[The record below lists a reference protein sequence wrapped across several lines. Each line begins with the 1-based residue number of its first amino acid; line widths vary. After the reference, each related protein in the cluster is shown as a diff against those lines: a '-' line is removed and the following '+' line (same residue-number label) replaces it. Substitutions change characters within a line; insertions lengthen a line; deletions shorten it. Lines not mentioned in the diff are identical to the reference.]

1 VGAADLALLAVACVL
16 TRAGV
21 RLPLL
26 GSQET
31 LGEIV
36 ALEFLTVHEFPFLV
50 VAATFWV
57 GTRGVARAVVALVT
71 LLMVLGYGVGA
82 WVLGGGLAGLFWLLY
97 LTVPNLLPFLHGRGR
112 GEARLLVVSRWCVKV
127 TLFMGTAGVVGGG
140 DFAGPEVVTLGAVYF
155 GLMTAIE
162 LLRVAEIPG
171 DLAAAWKRLDVAR
184 SAAPGPSAEASG
196 ASGAG
201 S

>member
-1 VGAADLALLAVACVL
+1 
-16 TRAGV
+16 
-21 RLPLL
+21 
-26 GSQET
+26 
-31 LGEIV
+31 
-36 ALEFLTVHEFPFLV
+36 
-50 VAATFWV
+50 
-57 GTRGVARAVVALVT
+57 
-71 LLMVLGYGVGA
+71 
-82 WVLGGGLAGLFWLLY
+82 
-97 LTVPNLLPFLHGRGR
+97 
-112 GEARLLVVSRWCVKV
+112 
-127 TLFMGTAGVVGGG
+127 MGTAGVVGGG